1 MLKTLTLG
9 AFQAHCYILTDEANQ
24 NCVLIDPG
32 DEGSLIL
39 HKLKKYELMP
49 QAIFLTHGHID
60 HIGAIQ
66 SLRDAHP
73 DLPIYLHQQ
82 DACFL
87 SDPALNLSRMIQQP
101 FIFKQDVTLVEDGA
115 QIEAIDQTFTYWHL
129 PGHTPGSCMIQV
141 EPLHIL
147 FSGDVLFEGSIGRFD
162 FPLGNTQ
169 DTKASLMKIKEM
181 DPSLSVYPGHGNA
194 TSLAKEFAENY
205 YLKS

>member
-32 DEGSLIL
+32 DEGSRIL

-73 DLPIYLHQQ
+73 DLPIYLHHQ

-87 SDPALNLSRMIQQP
+87 SDP
-101 FIFKQDVTLVEDGA
+101 E
-115 QIEAIDQTFTYWHL
+115 
-129 PGHTPGSCMIQV
+129 
-141 EPLHIL
+141 
-147 FSGDVLFEGSIGRFD
+147 
-162 FPLGNTQ
+162 
-169 DTKASLMKIKEM
+169 
-181 DPSLSVYPGHGNA
+181 
-194 TSLAKEFAENY
+194 
-205 YLKS
+205 